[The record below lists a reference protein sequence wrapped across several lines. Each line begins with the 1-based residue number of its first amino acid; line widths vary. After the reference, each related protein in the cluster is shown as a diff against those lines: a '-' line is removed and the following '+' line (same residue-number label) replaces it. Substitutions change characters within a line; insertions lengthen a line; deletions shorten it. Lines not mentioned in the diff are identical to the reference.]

1 MIIII
6 WNVLICDFFKIF
18 TYEHR
23 KNDSLT
29 VWLEYIAIILPKMVF
44 ENSLWVNNSFSF
56 ISEVTSSSYS
66 WNYHQFTKITP
77 MTIIKITIRRVSNH
91 INPPF
96 GIRYS
101 IVSWWNY
108 YHSRT
113 HRSRFDWIRIPS
125 WFEFHLMKNKIS
137 SHFLL
142 PGIVNCSL
150 DSSEENSWHS

>member
-1 MIIII
+1 MMIIII
-6 WNVLICDFFKIF
+6 RNVLICDFFKIF

-56 ISEVTSSSYS
+56 ITEVTSSSYS

-96 GIRYS
+96 GTRYS

-108 YHSRT
+108 HHSRT
-113 HRSRFDWIRIPS
+113 HRSRFDWIWIPS
-125 WFEFHLMKNKIS
+125 WFEFHLVKNKIS
-137 SHFLL
+137 
-142 PGIVNCSL
+142 
-150 DSSEENSWHS
+150 